1 MTTTELQIKKLQEE
15 LDWLMQSEAIRSMSE
30 KDEHGNHKYDIC
42 GLDRCIKEL
51 HKRSLEAEKRAQA
64 AQAEAVL
71 YRRQIEAL
79 MDDRD
84 VKTYPVH
91 NSPAPVGADFSPLPM
106 SLVGEGI
113 APPASLK
120 SSNCGPILPPEG
132 GPIL

>member
-1 MTTTELQIKKLQEE
+1 MSQTELQIKKLQEE
-15 LDWLMQSEAIRSMSE
+15 LDWLMQSEAIRSMSQ

-42 GLDRCIKEL
+42 GLDRCIKTL
-51 HKRSLEAEKRAQA
+51 HARAKAAEKKAQEFQ
-64 AQAEAVL
+64 AQVVL

-79 MDDRD
+79 MDDQD

-91 NSPAPVGADFSPLPM
+91 NSPAPVGADSSPLPRL
-106 SLVGEGI
+106 LVGEGL

-120 SSNCGPILPPEG
+120 SSNYGPILPPEG